1 MEEQFDLLPFQQ
13 IELLNNLSSSKA
25 VEQQLILMS
34 IINCSCFFVLSNSY
48 SNKKTPEKGTME
60 RKLHFTLD
68 VWT

>member
-1 MEEQFDLLPFQQ
+1 MEEQFDLLPIQQ

-34 IINCSCFFVLSNSY
+34 IINCSCFFVFSNSY